1 MSTVEKLSNNQVKLT
16 IEVSKELFAEA
27 IKAVYPQVAKD
38 TKVDGFRPGKVPMNI
53 FISRFGYGPLYEE
66 AVNYAINKSY
76 PEAVQEHDVNV
87 VDYPKIDLDFTTI
100 SHDAG
105 FTYTAEVYVMPV
117 IELKQYTGLTFDVL
131 KKTVTK
137 KEVEEAVKNRLAA
150 KAENV
155 IKEGAAELG
164 DTLVFDFEGFVD
176 GVAFDGGK
184 AENYEL
190 VLGSGQFIPGF
201 EDQLVGLSAEEAKD
215 VNVTFPENY
224 HADLAGKA
232 ATFKCLVHEVKTKVV
247 PELTEEFVKEA
258 EIEGVS
264 TVEEYQAHVQNELK
278 AAKANAYEEDFTNK
292 VLKAIV
298 DNNPIDLPAC
308 MIDNYAKQLEDN
320 AHKQAEQYKIPFE
333 MFLQFQG
340 LTEETFKQRTRET
353 AENQIKVDLLIDEIA
368 KAEALKPTDAQIE
381 AEYQQIADTNKVS
394 LEKAKKAV
402 STEDVAYHLN
412 KQLALEFLKKNNG
425 PSKAP
430 KAEKKEEEKVEK
442 KSTKKAAKTEKAEEK
457 VEKKATKK
465 AAKAEKAE
473 EKVEKKVTKKAA
485 KAEKAEEKVEKKATK
500 KAAKAEE
507 KVEKKTTKKAAKKA
521 E

>member
-1 MSTVEKLSNNQVKLT
+1 MSSVEKLTNNQVKLT
-16 IEVSKELFAEA
+16 IEVSKELFGEA

-53 FISRFGYGPLYEE
+53 FISRFGYGPLFEE
-66 AVNYAINKSY
+66 AVNYAINKTY
-76 PEAVQEHDVNV
+76 PQAVEENNLEV
-87 VDYPKIDLDFTTI
+87 VDYPKIDLDFATI

-117 IELKQYTGLTFDVL
+117 VELKKYTGLTFKAL
-131 KKTVTK
+131 SKTVSK
-137 KEVEEAVKNRLAA
+137 KEVEEAIKNRLAA

-155 IKEGAAELG
+155 IKEGAAEAG

-176 GVAFDGGK
+176 GVAFEGGK

-201 EDQLVGLSAEEAKD
+201 EDQLIGLKAEEAKD

-247 PELTEEFVKEA
+247 PTLDEEFVKEA

-264 TVEEYQAHVQNELK
+264 TVAEFETHVKNELK
-278 AAKANAYEEDFTNK
+278 AAKLNAYEEDYTQK
-292 VLKAIV
+292 VLKELV
-298 DNNPIDLPAC
+298 ENNPIDLPVC

-320 AHKQAEQYKIPFE
+320 AKKQAEQYKIPFD

-340 LTEETFKQRTRET
+340 LNEETFKARTRET
-353 AENQIKVDLLIDEIA
+353 AENQIKVDLLIDAVA
-368 KAEALKPTDAQIE
+368 KAENLKPADAAIE
-381 AEYQQIADTNKVS
+381 EEYKQIAEANKVS

-402 STEDVAYHLN
+402 SVDDVVYHMN

-425 PSKAP
+425 PVKAAKKEVVEEAPKKAP
-430 KAEKKEEEKVEK
+430 AKKAPAKKAPAKKATAEKKAPA
-442 KSTKKAAKTEKAEEK
+442 KKAAP
-457 VEKKATKK
+457 
-465 AAKAEKAE
+465 
-473 EKVEKKVTKKAA
+473 
-485 KAEKAEEKVEKKATK
+485 
-500 KAAKAEE
+500 
-507 KVEKKTTKKAAKKA
+507 KKTTKKA